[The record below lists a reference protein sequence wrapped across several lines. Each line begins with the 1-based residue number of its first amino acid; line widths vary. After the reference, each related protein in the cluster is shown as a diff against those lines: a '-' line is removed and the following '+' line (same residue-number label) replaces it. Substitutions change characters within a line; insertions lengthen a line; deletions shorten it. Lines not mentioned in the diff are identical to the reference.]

1 MIMRDRK
8 IGVAVIGLGVG
19 AQHALAYGSTGLCQ
33 LRWVHDLDVEKARK
47 MAITLEADG
56 VAESY
61 EQVLDDPD
69 VQAVSIASY
78 DDVHFDQVVAALN
91 AGKHVFVEKPLCE
104 TVDELETVKR
114 AWWKHEGAL
123 KLSSNLILRDAP
135 IYRWLKQKIEDGDFG
150 ELYAFDGEY
159 LYGRLQKITCGWR
172 KNIEGYSV
180 ILGGAVHLV
189 DLMLW
194 LTGERPTEVY
204 GAGNRISTKN
214 TEFRYMDYVT
224 ATLQSQSGLV
234 SRITANFGC
243 VHRHQHVLRLFGTQ
257 ATFLYDDAGPRMHVT
272 RDPTVSAGIVSLP
285 TLPATKGGL
294 VGSFIS
300 AILLD
305 EDISAHTQE
314 IFDVISIC
322 DACDEAVE
330 ANSVVKV
337 RYV

>member
-1 MIMRDRK
+1 MRDRK

-135 IYRWLKQKIEDGDFG
+135 IYRWLKQKIRMETSASSTRLTVNTSMEGCRKSPADGARTSRATRSSWEAQFTWWISC
-150 ELYAFDGEY
+150 
-159 LYGRLQKITCGWR
+159 YG
-172 KNIEGYSV
+172 
-180 ILGGAVHLV
+180 
-189 DLMLW
+189 
-194 LTGERPTEVY
+194 
-204 GAGNRISTKN
+204 
-214 TEFRYMDYVT
+214 
-224 ATLQSQSGLV
+224 
-234 SRITANFGC
+234 
-243 VHRHQHVLRLFGTQ
+243 
-257 ATFLYDDAGPRMHVT
+257 
-272 RDPTVSAGIVSLP
+272 
-285 TLPATKGGL
+285 
-294 VGSFIS
+294 
-300 AILLD
+300 
-305 EDISAHTQE
+305 
-314 IFDVISIC
+314 
-322 DACDEAVE
+322 
-330 ANSVVKV
+330 
-337 RYV
+337 